1 MEAHRP
7 GFPPRRATTPCE
19 PLQGGGLLLRLRW
32 PPPSLGSQL
41 PRGGVGRRRSDRV
54 WRPAVEGGRRTTRER
69 RTKYVRMAASPA
81 LEGHPRAS
89 GARCAAGGSQTACWP
104 GIGTDVGAKE
114 ARRTPPQATE
124 DLMECRL
131 GRGGDITRLRPNDC
145 PSAGEYWISTPT
157 IPSGMQLHPA
167 GRYLPW

>member
-7 GFPPRRATTPCE
+7 GLPPRRAATSCE
-19 PLQGGGLLLRLRW
+19 PLQGRGLLLRLGWSR
-32 PPPSLGSQL
+32 PSLGSQL

-54 WRPAVEGGRRTTRER
+54 WRPAVEGIRTGRRTTRER
-69 RTKYVRMAASPA
+69 STKYVRMAAAPP
-81 LEGHPRAS
+81 LEGPPRAS
-89 GARCAAGGSQTACWP
+89 GARRAASGSQTARWP

-131 GRGGDITRLRPNDC
+131 GTGETSLVCDLITVQEEERDR
-145 PSAGEYWISTPT
+145 
-157 IPSGMQLHPA
+157 
-167 GRYLPW
+167 